1 MSFALFEIKFS
12 KLESRVLLLMLR
24 GYSDME
30 ISEKLTLSE
39 RNLRIS
45 KERIRRKTKKRS
57 FLKNSFK
64 MFNPF
69 IYS

>member
-1 MSFALFEIKFS
+1 MSFVLFEIKFS

-57 FLKNSFK
+57 FLKNSLK